1 VIITRLRS
9 SIAHARSFA
18 STPAR
23 SFGAAI
29 VALAALAA
37 CSKPE
42 APALDQALRNDLSLA
57 SQVQPYQPQM
67 YVSPMEQGQ
76 GYGAAPG
83 YYPQGSYPPQGY
95 YPPAYYP
102 QPYYPPQPQ
111 QVVYRQAPAPRVIR
125 RAPASAPA
133 SEPVYS
139 GASSGGGYGGE
150 GEVVTNTK
158 RDAIIGAAAGA
169 AIGVA
174 STRNTLK
181 GAIIGAAAGGLLG
194 AVYGSKID
202 VQRRR

>member
-1 VIITRLRS
+1 MIITRLRS
-9 SIAHARSFA
+9 SLGRTA
-18 STPAR
+18 SL
-23 SFGAAI
+23 
-29 VALAALAA
+29 ALLLSLPALAA
-37 CSKPE
+37 CGKDE
-42 APALDQALRNDLSLA
+42 VPALDQALRNDLSLA
-57 SQVQPYQPQM
+57 SQAQPYQPQM

-76 GYGAAPG
+76 AYGAPPG
-83 YYPQGSYPPQGY
+83 YYPQAGYPPQGY

-111 QVVYRQAPAPRVIR
+111 QVVYRQAPAPRVVR
-125 RAPASAPA
+125 RAPAPAPA
-133 SEPVYS
+133 PATQPVHGGAGS
-139 GASSGGGYGGE
+139 GGGGYGDGE
-150 GEVVTNTK
+150 EVVTNTK

>member
-1 VIITRLRS
+1 MLTTRRRPSAPRARFIASIGARRS
-9 SIAHARSFA
+9 ATAIAAL
-18 STPAR
+18 
-23 SFGAAI
+23 GAL
-29 VALAALAA
+29 VVLAA
-37 CSKPE
+37 CGRE
-42 APALDQALRNDLSLA
+42 ETPALDQALRNDLSLA
-57 SQVQPYQPQM
+57 SQMQPYQPQM

-76 GYGAAPG
+76 GTGAPPG
-83 YYPQGSYPPQGY
+83 YYPQGY

-125 RAPASAPA
+125 RASAPAPA

-139 GASSGGGYGGE
+139 GNGGGTYGGE